1 MDVRMLFK
9 AVIPTAAGKPDLK
22 DGSLTNKP
30 NYILKETKPEAI
42 YFFGRSLAHMFDVV
56 LGMED
61 SSHLTVTIEPW
72 FLLMDVQVTV
82 VPVLYGEDFQKA
94 GPSLE
99 VPIKI

>member
-42 YFFGRSLAHMFDVV
+42 YFFGRSLAHMFDSV
-56 LGMED
+56 
-61 SSHLTVTIEPW
+61 
-72 FLLMDVQVTV
+72 
-82 VPVLYGEDFQKA
+82 
-94 GPSLE
+94 
-99 VPIKI
+99 